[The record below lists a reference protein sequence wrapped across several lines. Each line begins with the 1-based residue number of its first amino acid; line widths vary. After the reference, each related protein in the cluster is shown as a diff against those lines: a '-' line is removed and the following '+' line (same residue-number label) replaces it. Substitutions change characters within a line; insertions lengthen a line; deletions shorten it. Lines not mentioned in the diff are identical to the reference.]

1 MGTTWSAKIIALP
14 LTPDQRTELRQALTQ
29 AIEDVNQKMS
39 TYRDDSELSRL
50 NQAPADQP
58 VPLSPETFHV
68 FQTAREIGRLSD
80 GAFDVTVGPLVNAW
94 GFGPGHRR
102 QDFSDDELD
111 AMRELVGWDKIRLSG
126 QAVAKTAPAVY
137 CDLSALAKGYAVDQ
151 AARVADALG
160 YADYMV
166 EIGGE
171 VRTAGRNA
179 QGLPWRIGIEQPAD
193 ETRAVERVVELSGL
207 SMATSGDYRSYWEE
221 DGQRFSHTI
230 DPRTGRPVRHRLAS
244 VSVLEPECMRAD
256 AFATALMVLGE
267 DEGFRLAEKL
277 ELAALFQVRLPDGGF
292 ESRPTPAFETLVSD
306 ENRNAR

>member
-1 MGTTWSAKIIALP
+1 MGAAWSVKVVAPP
-14 LTPDQRTELRQALTQ
+14 LSPDQRTQLRDALTA

-58 VPLSPETFHV
+58 VELSGDTMTV
-68 FQTAREIGRLSD
+68 FRSAAEIGELSG

-102 QDFSDDELD
+102 EDFSDDELS
-111 AMRELVGWDKIRLSG
+111 AMLELVGWDKIQISTSTV
-126 QAVAKTAPAVY
+126 QKSAQAVY
-137 CDLSALAKGYAVDQ
+137 CDLSALAKGYGVDQ
-151 AARVADALG
+151 AALAAESLG
-160 YADYMV
+160 YKNYMV

-179 QGLPWRIGIEQPAD
+179 QDRPWRIGIEQPA
-193 ETRAVERVVELSGL
+193 EGGRAVERVVQLSGL
-207 SMATSGDYRSYWEE
+207 SIATSGDYRSYWEE

-230 DPRTGRPVRHRLAS
+230 DPRTGRPVRHHLAS
-244 VSVLEPECMRAD
+244 VSVIEPDCMRAD

-267 DEGFRLAEKL
+267 EEGFRLAEQL
-277 ELAALFQVRLPDGGF
+277 ELAALFQVRLPGGGF
-292 ESRPTPAFETLVSD
+292 ESRPTPAFEGIGD
-306 ENRNAR
+306 D